1 MCREVA
7 EVNEDPKGISESL
20 ICPVVAILFQW
31 LNYCCD
37 SLEKRLKLSAPV
49 GSQFLAP
56 FKAGT
61 HEGACSCN
69 TLPQHAP
76 GAKLPRLYQQFHAK
90 KLLRNKV
97 FAPGFCSIESNWLN
111 MREQA
116 PGANLLQEQAPSCV
130 SAFRYLAINWRWRT
144 KLQQA
149 ESSIW

>member
-1 MCREVA
+1 MYHANQPPCTV
-7 EVNEDPKGISESL
+7 PISERS
-20 ICPVVAILFQW
+20 
-31 LNYCCD
+31 
-37 SLEKRLKLSAPV
+37 RL
-49 GSQFLAP
+49 
-56 FKAGT
+56 KAGT
-61 HEGACSCN
+61 HEGAYSCTPPATCSRN
-69 TLPQHAP
+69 MLPEQSS
-76 GAKLPRLYQQFHAK
+76 LVCSNDFMRK